1 MKIRLYHQPIGF
13 EGKQS
18 PIPDDFGWLLRGCL
32 VVGSL
37 LLPPVTMYCATGG
50 KTWHSVL
57 TVHIWIIFFFTG
69 STTFLSVCLF
79 VFLIYQRKTGN
90 CLMAL
95 AGKCS
100 NSKIFQSSWVWWKFW
115 KCNHSKKKPE
125 KREVTCQL
133 LWCLRRGE
141 QLVIFKMFES
151 HAVHQNSVSLFPYY
165 QGYICSHKAE
175 GRSTGRSAVTQ
186 ISQRSA
192 PAVRL
197 VGVQQCRS
205 LSLCLRSHP
214 TLQLHKP
221 LRHCCV
227 KGLQRHDDG
236 KCFIV

>member
-1 MKIRLYHQPIGF
+1 
-13 EGKQS
+13 
-18 PIPDDFGWLLRGCL
+18 
-32 VVGSL
+32 
-37 LLPPVTMYCATGG
+37 
-50 KTWHSVL
+50 
-57 TVHIWIIFFFTG
+57 
-69 STTFLSVCLF
+69 
-79 VFLIYQRKTGN
+79 
-90 CLMAL
+90 MAL

-100 NSKIFQSSWVWWKFW
+100 NSKIFHSSWVWWKFW

-151 HAVHQNSVSLFPYY
+151 RAVHHNSVSLFPYY

-175 GRSTGRSAVTQ
+175 GRSTGKSTVTQ

-221 LRHCCV
+221 LSLRHCCV

-236 KCFIV
+236 KCFIVLKKKNKTQKTKKTTPNRKSPECPCRNKQITLAKRHFHEV